1 MSPLFLISYVF
12 VCCSLANS
20 EYYKLL
26 MRNGQDERRDA
37 SVCTLQELER
47 VTSEHT
53 LKNTVYIHTQA
64 HTQCKH
70 THTRYTCTCKF
81 IFASRLAVCVS
92 VCVFT
97 AFVCVCDLARLCA
110 CVFLHVR
117 AYVSLC
123 LCVGLLRCG
132 FLAVEWPCDV
142 RVGAGSQHPVLQ
154 EEVPG
159 VNQVCGAALPP
170 RC

>member
-1 MSPLFLISYVF
+1 MARMRGEIPVYAPCRSWRELPLNTRLKTRYTYTHRRTPN
-12 VCCSLANS
+12 AN
-20 EYYKLL
+20 
-26 MRNGQDERRDA
+26 
-37 SVCTLQELER
+37 T
-47 VTSEHT
+47 
-53 LKNTVYIHTQA
+53 
-64 HTQCKH
+64 H

-154 EEVPG
+154 EEVLG
-159 VNQVCGAALPP
+159 VSQVCGAALPP